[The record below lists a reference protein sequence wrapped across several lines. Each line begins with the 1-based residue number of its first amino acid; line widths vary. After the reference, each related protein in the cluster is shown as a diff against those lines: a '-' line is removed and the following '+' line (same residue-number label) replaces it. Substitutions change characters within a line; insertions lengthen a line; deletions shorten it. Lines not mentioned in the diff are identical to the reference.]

1 MSTRHEAVSCDNCL
15 QTNFEGIRFKCLIC
29 FDYDLCERCHTSG
42 ATTERHLTSHPMQCI
57 LTRSET
63 SMLYSS
69 DGAMDAFT
77 CPHCGQYGFKADE
90 LSQHVICEH
99 SSENKTV
106 ICPICIVNPA
116 GDPNQMVRDLAQ
128 HMTVEH
134 QNQNGRSRRG
144 DTIRELRRMIY
155 PSRGG
160 SGRQP
165 SSNRRN
171 QSRDVPFMTF
181 VQGKYS
187 VGLIISFIHSSSL
200 LLVVKRCH
208 A

>member
-1 MSTRHEAVSCDNCL
+1 M
-15 QTNFEGIRFKCLIC
+15 
-29 FDYDLCERCHTSG
+29 DL
-42 ATTERHLTSHPMQCI
+42 
-57 LTRSET
+57 
-63 SMLYSS
+63 
-69 DGAMDAFT
+69 
-77 CPHCGQYGFKADE
+77 
-90 LSQHVICEH
+90 
-99 SSENKTV
+99 N
-106 ICPICIVNPA
+106 
-116 GDPNQMVRDLAQ
+116 DLK
-128 HMTVEH
+128 

-200 LLVVKRCH
+200 LLVDTHSGKEKYLRSKR
-208 A
+208 